1 MKWDDWPVKAS
12 PDPGSARPTIY
23 DVANRAGVSK
33 SLVSL
38 VLRGSPNVS
47 GARRKAVQTAIDE
60 LGYRPSRAASALA
73 ANKTRSIGLLIDDF
87 HNPWFVEVLRGLRS
101 VLDPAGWN
109 VTVADLQLEA
119 LSGRNPLDG
128 FLAMHVDGLIIA
140 AEPHAPPPLRQLDVP
155 FVVAGVRELDAGTAD
170 VVASDEVQG
179 AQLAV
184 EHLVQL
190 GHTRIAHLTG
200 QGGSARARRD
210 GYLRGITAAGLQ
222 ALLAGESGE
231 TTEEAGYLAAR
242 ELLERHPGVTAV
254 FAANDTM
261 ALGALA
267 ALKEQGL
274 RTPADV
280 SVVGY
285 DNTAL
290 AESRYL
296 NLTSIDSHNASI
308 GAEAAH
314 ALLGRITEPK
324 GPRRQLL
331 LAPSL
336 IARGSTAPPPA

>member
-1 MKWDDWPVKAS
+1 MEWDDWLVKAS

-38 VLRGSPNVS
+38 VLQGSPNVS
-47 GARRKAVQTAIDE
+47 GARRKAVQAAIDE

-73 ANKTRSIGLLIDDF
+73 ANRTRSIGLLIDDF
-87 HNPWFVEVLRGLRS
+87 HNPWFVEALRGLRS

-140 AEPHAPPPLRQLDVP
+140 AEPHTAPPLRKLGVP
-155 FVVAGVRELDAGTAD
+155 FVIAGVRELDAGTAD

-179 AQLAV
+179 GRLAV
-184 EHLVQL
+184 EHLIQL

-200 QGGSARARRD
+200 QGGSAKARRD
-210 GYLRGITAAGLQ
+210 GYLRAIDAAGLQ
-222 ALLAGESGE
+222 TRMTGESGE
-231 TTEEAGYLAAR
+231 TTEEAGYVAAGV
-242 ELLERHPGVTAV
+242 LLDSDPGVTAV
-254 FAANDTM
+254 FAANDLM

-267 ALKEQGL
+267 ALKERGL
-274 RTPADV
+274 RTPEDV

-290 AESRYL
+290 AASRYL
-296 NLTSIDSHNASI
+296 NLTSIDSHNASL

-314 ALLGRITEPK
+314 ALLARIAEPN

-336 IARGSTAPPPA
+336 IARGSTGRSPA

>member
-1 MKWDDWPVKAS
+1 VKAS
-12 PDPGSARPTIY
+12 TDSGSPRPTIY

-47 GARRKAVQTAIDE
+47 GARRKAVQVAIDE

-73 ANKTRSIGLLIDDF
+73 ANRTRSIGLLIDDF
-87 HNPWFVEVLRGLRS
+87 HNPWFVEALRGVRS

-128 FLAMHVDGLIIA
+128 FLAMQVDGLIIA
-140 AEPHAPPPLRQLDVP
+140 AEPHAAPPLRKLDVP
-155 FVVAGVRELDAGTAD
+155 FVIAGVRELDAGTAD

-179 AQLAV
+179 ARLAV
-184 EHLVQL
+184 EHLIQL
-190 GHTRIAHLTG
+190 GHSRIAHLTG
-200 QGGSARARRD
+200 QGGSAKARRD
-210 GYLRGITAAGLQ
+210 GYLRAIDAAGLQ
-222 ALLAGESGE
+222 TFMAGESGE
-231 TTEEAGYLAAR
+231 TTEEAGYVAAGV
-242 ELLERHPGVTAV
+242 LLDRHPGMTAV

-261 ALGALA
+261 ALGTLA
-267 ALKEQGL
+267 ALKERGL
-274 RTPADV
+274 RTPEDV

-290 AESRYL
+290 ASSRFL
-296 NLTSIDSHNASI
+296 DLTSIDSHNASL

-314 ALLGRITEPK
+314 ALLARIAEPK

-336 IARGSTAPPPA
+336 IARGSTAPSPA

>member
-1 MKWDDWPVKAS
+1 M
-12 PDPGSARPTIY
+12 
-23 DVANRAGVSK
+23 
-33 SLVSL
+33 
-38 VLRGSPNVS
+38 
-47 GARRKAVQTAIDE
+47 ID
-60 LGYRPSRAASALA
+60 A
-73 ANKTRSIGLLIDDF
+73 
-87 HNPWFVEVLRGLRS
+87 
-101 VLDPAGWN
+101 
-109 VTVADLQLEA
+109 
-119 LSGRNPLDG
+119 
-128 FLAMHVDGLIIA
+128 
-140 AEPHAPPPLRQLDVP
+140 
-155 FVVAGVRELDAGTAD
+155 
-170 VVASDEVQG
+170 
-179 AQLAV
+179 
-184 EHLVQL
+184 
-190 GHTRIAHLTG
+190 
-200 QGGSARARRD
+200 
-210 GYLRGITAAGLQ
+210 
-222 ALLAGESGE
+222 
-231 TTEEAGYLAAR
+231 
-242 ELLERHPGVTAV
+242 LERHPGVTAV

-336 IARGSTAPPPA
+336 IARGSTAPSPA

>member
-1 MKWDDWPVKAS
+1 MEWDDCTVKAS
-12 PDPGSARPTIY
+12 TDSASARPTIY
-23 DVANRAGVSK
+23 DVAHRAGVSK

-47 GARRKAVQTAIDE
+47 DPRREAVQAAIDE

-73 ANKTRSIGLLIDDF
+73 ANRTQSIGLLIDDF

-109 VTVADLQLEA
+109 ISVADLQLEA

-140 AEPHAPPPLRQLDVP
+140 AEPHAAPPLRNLDVP
-155 FVVAGVRELDAGTAD
+155 FVVAGVRELDSGPAD

-179 AQLAV
+179 AGLAV

-190 GHTRIAHLTG
+190 GHRRIAHLSGT
-200 QGGSARARRD
+200 GGSAKARLD
-210 GYLRGITAAGLQ
+210 GYLRSVRAAGLEP
-222 ALLAGESGE
+222 LVVGESGD
-231 TTEEAGYLAAR
+231 TTEEAGYTAAR
-242 ELLERHPGVTAV
+242 ELFSGHDGVTAV

-267 ALKEQGL
+267 ALKEHGL
-274 RTPADV
+274 RTPEDV

-285 DNTAL
+285 DNTPL

-296 NLTSIDSHNASI
+296 DLTSIDSHNASI
-308 GAEAAH
+308 GSEAAR
-314 ALLGRITEPK
+314 ALLGRIAEPSA
-324 GPRRQLL
+324 PRRQLL

-336 IARGSTAPPPA
+336 MARGSTAAPPS

>member
-1 MKWDDWPVKAS
+1 MEWDDWLVKAS
-12 PDPGSARPTIY
+12 TDPGSARPTIY

-38 VLRGSPNVS
+38 VLQGSPNVS
-47 GARRKAVQTAIDE
+47 GARRKAVQAAIDE

-73 ANKTRSIGLLIDDF
+73 ANRTRSIGLLIDDF
-87 HNPWFVEVLRGLRS
+87 HNPWFVEALRGLRS

-140 AEPHAPPPLRQLDVP
+140 AEPHAAPPLRKLNVP

-179 AQLAV
+179 ARLAV
-184 EHLVQL
+184 EHLIQL

-200 QGGSARARRD
+200 QGGSAKARRD
-210 GYLRGITAAGLQ
+210 GYLRAIDAAGLQ
-222 ALLAGESGE
+222 TRMTGESGE
-231 TTEEAGYLAAR
+231 TTEEAGYVAAGV
-242 ELLERHPGVTAV
+242 LLDSHPRVTAV
-254 FAANDTM
+254 FAANDIM

-267 ALKEQGL
+267 ALKERGL
-274 RTPADV
+274 RTPEDV

-290 AESRYL
+290 ATSRYL
-296 NLTSIDSHNASI
+296 NLTSIDSHNASL

-314 ALLGRITEPK
+314 ALLARIAEPN

-336 IARGSTAPPPA
+336 IARGSTGRSPA

>member
-1 MKWDDWPVKAS
+1 MKAS
-12 PDPGSARPTIY
+12 TDPGSARPTIY
-23 DVANRAGVSK
+23 DVASRAGVSK

-38 VLRGSPNVS
+38 VLQGSPNVS
-47 GARRKAVQTAIDE
+47 GARRKAVQAAIDE

-87 HNPWFVEVLRGLRS
+87 HNPWFVEMLRGLRS

-128 FLAMHVDGLIIA
+128 FLSMHVDGLIIA
-140 AEPHAPPPLRQLDVP
+140 AEPHAAPPLRKLDVP

-179 AQLAV
+179 ARLAV
-184 EHLVQL
+184 EHLIQL
-190 GHTRIAHLTG
+190 GHARIAHLTG
-200 QGGSARARRD
+200 QGGSAKARRD
-210 GYLRGITAAGLQ
+210 GYVRAMDAAGLQ
-222 ALLAGESGE
+222 AFMAGRSGE
-231 TTEEAGYLAAR
+231 TTEEAGYAAAG
-242 ELLERHPGVTAV
+242 ELLGRHPDVTAV

-267 ALKEQGL
+267 ALKERGL
-274 RTPADV
+274 RTPEDV

-290 AESRYL
+290 AASRYL
-296 NLTSIDSHNASI
+296 ALTSIDSHNASI
-308 GAEAAH
+308 GAEAAR
-314 ALLGRITEPK
+314 ALLARIAEPK

-336 IARGSTAPPPA
+336 IARGSTAPSLA

>member
-1 MKWDDWPVKAS
+1 MKVSAA
-12 PDPGSARPTIY
+12 PGSTRPTIY
-23 DVANRAGVSK
+23 DVAKRAGVSK

-47 GARRKAVQTAIDE
+47 GARRKAVQAAIDE

-73 ANKTRSIGLLIDDF
+73 AHRTRSIGLLIDDF
-87 HNPWFVEVLRGLRS
+87 HNPWFVEALRGVRS
-101 VLDPAGWN
+101 VLDSSGWN

-140 AEPHAPPPLRQLDVP
+140 AEPHAAPPLRKLDVP
-155 FVVAGVRELDAGTAD
+155 FVIAGVRELDAGTAD

-179 AQLAV
+179 ARLAV
-184 EHLVQL
+184 EHLIQL
-190 GHTRIAHLTG
+190 GHTRIAHVTG
-200 QGGSARARRD
+200 QGGSAKARRD
-210 GYLRGITAAGLQ
+210 GYLGGIDAAGLQ
-222 ALLAGESGE
+222 TFMAGESGE
-231 TTEEAGYLAAR
+231 TTEEAGYVAASA
-242 ELLERHPGVTAV
+242 LLDRHPGVTAV

-261 ALGALA
+261 ALGTLA
-267 ALKEQGL
+267 ALKERGL
-274 RTPADV
+274 KTPEDV

-290 AESRYL
+290 ASSRFL
-296 NLTSIDSHNASI
+296 DLTSIDSHNASL

-314 ALLGRITEPK
+314 ALLARIAEPE

-336 IARGSTAPPPA
+336 IARGSSAPSPD

>member
-1 MKWDDWPVKAS
+1 MKAS
-12 PDPGSARPTIY
+12 TDPGSARPTIY

-47 GARRKAVQTAIDE
+47 GARREAVQTAIDE

-73 ANKTRSIGLLIDDF
+73 ANRTQSIGLLIDDF
-87 HNPWFVEVLRGLRS
+87 HNPWFVEFLRGLRS
-101 VLDPAGWN
+101 VLDSAGWN
-109 VTVADLQLEA
+109 VSVADLQLEA

-140 AEPHAPPPLRQLDVP
+140 AEPHTAPPLRHLDVP
-155 FVVAGVRELDAGTAD
+155 FVVAGVRELDAGPAD
-170 VVASDEVQG
+170 VVASDEVRG
-179 AQLAV
+179 AGLAV

-190 GHTRIAHLTG
+190 GHRRIAHITG
-200 QGGSARARRD
+200 LGGSAKARRE
-210 GYLRGITAAGLQ
+210 GYLRAVSTAGLPP
-222 ALLAGESGE
+222 LLAGEAGG
-231 TTEEAGYLAAR
+231 TTEEAGYAATR
-242 ELLERHPGVTAV
+242 ELLSRDHGVTAV

-274 RTPADV
+274 RTPEDV

-296 NLTSIDSHNASI
+296 DLTSIDSHNASI
-308 GAEAAH
+308 GAEAAR
-314 ALLGRITEPK
+314 ALLGRIAEPK
-324 GPRRQLL
+324 GPHRQLL

-336 IARGSTAPPPA
+336 IARGSTAAPAS